1 MPKHPLEKLLQEHC
15 PQGVEFVAL
24 GEVVAFIRGITYNKQ
39 QELQPTEQGIKVL
52 RANNITLNNRLNFDE
67 VKHVSYTCKVRQE
80 HYLKQNDILI
90 CAGSGSKEHI
100 GKVAFIGENLDYVFR
115 GFMGV
120 LRNQCPQLMD
130 KFLFY
135 VLVGS
140 VFRKHLHTM
149 LDTSTI
155 NNLSSKIINSFT
167 IPLPPLIVQEK
178 IVSILNTF
186 TELSAE
192 LSARKKQ
199 YSYYLNALLDFG
211 APTSPKLGRYALLKE
226 SFRVEWVALGEV
238 ATIQRGASP
247 RPISDPK
254 WFDQNSAIHWVRIAD
269 LEGKYLTQTT
279 QRLSQEGIKKSRF
292 VPKGH
297 LIMSMCATLG
307 ETAITKVDCC
317 IHDGFVCFY
326 DLSPKVDINFL
337 FYWLNKIKSQWHK
350 LAQSGSQ
357 ANLNTDLIRGVQIPL
372 PPLALQEKIVEI
384 LDQFNALTT
393 DLQQGLPAEI
403 EAREKQYTHYL
414 NALLD
419 FGVATGGGGGK
430 P

>member
-1 MPKHPLEKLLQEHC
+1 MKSPLKAEGLEHPKHPLEKLLQEHC
-15 PQGVEFVAL
+15 PQGVEFVEL
-24 GEVVAFIRGITYNKQ
+24 GEVVDIQKGEQLNKSLLAKEGKYPVMNGGINPSGYWHAFNTPANTIIISQGGASAGFVNYMESPFWAGAHCYIVGLETDKLVYKFLYYFLKNNQDRMMKAQYGAGIPALAKM
-39 QELQPTEQGIKVL
+39 
-52 RANNITLNNRLNFDE
+52 
-67 VKHVSYTCKVRQE
+67 
-80 HYLKQNDILI
+80 DIL
-90 CAGSGSKEHI
+90 ALK
-100 GKVAFIGENLDYVFR
+100 
-115 GFMGV
+115 
-120 LRNQCPQLMD
+120 
-130 KFLFY
+130 
-135 VLVGS
+135 
-140 VFRKHLHTM
+140 
-149 LDTSTI
+149 
-155 NNLSSKIINSFT
+155 
-167 IPLPPLIVQEK
+167 IPLPPLIIQEK
-178 IVSILNTF
+178 IVTILDCF
-186 TELSAE
+186 AELSAE

-199 YSYYLNALLDFG
+199 YTYYLNALLDFG
-211 APTSPKLGRYALLKE
+211 TPTSPKLGRYALLKE

-372 PPLALQEKIVEI
+372 PPLALQAKIVEI

-414 NALLD
+414 NTLLD
-419 FGVATGGGGGK
+419 FGVAAGGGLCRI
-430 P
+430 PMSAPT